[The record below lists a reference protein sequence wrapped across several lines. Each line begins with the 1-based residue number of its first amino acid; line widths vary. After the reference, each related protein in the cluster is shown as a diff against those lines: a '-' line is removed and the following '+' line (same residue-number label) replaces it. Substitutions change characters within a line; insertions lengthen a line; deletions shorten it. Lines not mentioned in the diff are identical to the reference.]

1 MDRMQVIQELAVLI
15 GFKSSAHKVDLK
27 NPQITV
33 VVEVIKGLCCISILP
48 DYFKLKK
55 YNVHELTNE
64 EKRADEGKSADG
76 GKSAADQETAKEDKK
91 AAVNEETSQEDGKP
105 VVDEETAKKDAPAS
119 QDKAFVEDETSID
132 KMPVSIESVDD
143 EKP

>member
-64 EKRADEGKSADG
+64 EKPADEGKSADD
-76 GKSAADQETAKEDKK
+76 GKPAADQETAKED
-91 AAVNEETSQEDGKP
+91 GK
-105 VVDEETAKKDAPAS
+105 VDEETAKDAPAS
-119 QDKAFVEDETSID
+119 QDKAVVEDEKSID
-132 KMPVSIESVDD
+132 KNPVPNESVDD
-143 EKP
+143 EKL